1 MRVTKSRA
9 DIPIYSVND
18 LKNHPNKIF
27 EMAHE
32 EKSGIY
38 IFDKD
43 ETLGVVLTLEQ
54 YENIIDERNCLQN
67 QCH

>member
-43 ETLGVVLTLEQ
+43 ETLGVVLTLE
-54 YENIIDERNCLQN
+54 
-67 QCH
+67 